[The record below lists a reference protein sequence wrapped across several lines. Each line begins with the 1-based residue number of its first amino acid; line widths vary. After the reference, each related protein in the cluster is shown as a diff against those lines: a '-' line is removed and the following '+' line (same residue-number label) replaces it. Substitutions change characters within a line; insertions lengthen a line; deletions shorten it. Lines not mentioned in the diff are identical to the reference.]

1 MLIGA
6 FESLKWHRKESAQF
20 ADLLGRIHEIAEAM
34 AVCATL
40 AGFLAFVAL
49 SNSCCARSM
58 SCSAIF
64 ISSSSAWPRR
74 WSAYQRFADK
84 REAVLRFVFG
94 CLATTA

>member
-1 MLIGA
+1 
-6 FESLKWHRKESAQF
+6 
-20 ADLLGRIHEIAEAM
+20 
-34 AVCATL
+34 
-40 AGFLAFVAL
+40 
-49 SNSCCARSM
+49 M